1 MALVRRLPSIRFLI
15 VAFFAIWSH
24 QSATAQSAE
33 SFFKGKNFTYII
45 SAGAGGGYDL
55 YGRLTA
61 EFMQKHMPGSTV
73 VVKNMPGAGHLIGAN
88 ALYASPA
95 DGYTLGTFS
104 TGLIYNQLSQSNN
117 VRYDLTKMSWIGKAG
132 TDPRVIV
139 IASQHPVKDY
149 PDFIAQKTPLNF
161 AASGP
166 GSASYVEMMLLGKSL
181 GMPIRILTGYTGSND
196 QLAMRRGEIAGTIG
210 SRSSVQQFVEN
221 GYGRLIAQIGGSEKD
236 VPQLSDFS
244 MSESARASIALI
256 KSQGD
261 IARLTAGPPG
271 IPANRLTILINAYR
285 DAMNDPALHDRANKL
300 GYSIEPAFGDDV
312 RRIIE
317 VALQQSDETIRLLT
331 EALNPPK

>member
-1 MALVRRLPSIRFLI
+1 MAIVRRLPGVLFF
-15 VAFFAIWSH
+15 VASFFAAWSN
-24 QSATAQSAE
+24 QNVAAQSADA
-33 SFFKGKNFTYII
+33 FFKGKSFTYII

-95 DGYTLGTFS
+95 DGYTFGTFS

-139 IASQHPVKDY
+139 IASQLPVKDY
-149 PDFIAQKTPLNF
+149 PEFLAHKTPLNF

-210 SRSSVQQFVEN
+210 SRSSVQQFIEN

-236 VPQLSDFS
+236 VPQLSEYAT
-244 MSESARASIALI
+244 SESSQKSIALI

-261 IARLTAGPPG
+261 IARLTAGPPS
-271 IPANRLTILINAYR
+271 IPAHRLTLLINAYR
-285 DAMNDPALHDRANKL
+285 DAMNDSTLHDRAMKL

-312 RRIIE
+312 RRIIDL
-317 VALQQSDETIRLLT
+317 ALQQSDDTIALLK